1 MRSIFLVELEG
12 EEVDEEERT
21 VVVEEGADVP
31 TMLTTELE
39 LLVPVDEFN

>member
-31 TMLTTELE
+31 LMLTTELE